1 MKINSSRPSKQ
12 RKFLYTAPLHA
23 RRKMLSAHLS
33 KELKQQLKKRSVSV
47 RKGDEVEIMRGE
59 HFGKKGKISRVDYK
73 KYKVYVE
80 GVTIKKT
87 DGTERQI
94 ALHPSNLK
102 VLNLNLDD
110 ARRMK
115 KFGEV
120 KQEEV
125 KNV

>member
-1 MKINSSRPSKQ
+1 MKIKSSRPGKQ
-12 RKFLYTAPLHA
+12 RKFLYTAPLHE
-23 RRKMLSAHLS
+23 RRKMLGAHLS
-33 KELKQQLKKRSVSV
+33 KELKQQVKKRSASV
-47 RKGDEVEIMRGE
+47 RKGDEVEVMRGE
-59 HFGKKGKISRVDYK
+59 HVGKKGKISRVDYK

-115 KFGEV
+115 KFGGI
-120 KQEEV
+120 KQAEA